1 MGFFNLFQGEK
12 VGEPTEVEVLGKALI
27 KHRVDIQKL
36 LLKDGTKGVGL
47 NVVTKGFLSYSSIP
61 LTLNEQQARE
71 LAAQISEALGE
82 K

>member
-1 MGFFNLFQGEK
+1 MGFFNFFQGEK
-12 VGEPTEVEVLGKALI
+12 VGEPTEVEVLGKSLI

>member
-1 MGFFNLFQGEK
+1 MGFFNFFQGEK

-47 NVVTKGFLSYSSIP
+47 NIVTKGFLSYSSIP
-61 LTLNEQQARE
+61 LTLNEQQAKE
-71 LAAQISEALGE
+71 LVTQISDALGE